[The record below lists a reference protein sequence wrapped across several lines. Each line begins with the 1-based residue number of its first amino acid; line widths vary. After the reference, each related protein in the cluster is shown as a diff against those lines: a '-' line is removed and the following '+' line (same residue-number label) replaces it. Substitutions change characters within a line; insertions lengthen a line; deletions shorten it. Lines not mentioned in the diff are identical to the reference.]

1 MPTIPYHHLYNI
13 DILVINPRRVV
24 DAFDL
29 CFLIH
34 VCRLLSLTYSTILL
48 SLRAGP
54 SIAVSRTSGPGFAT
68 FSSTGIYF
76 VLYLYHFIRRCSMLH
91 TFSRPRQLP

>member
-13 DILVINPRRVV
+13 RILVINPRRVV

-34 VCRLLSLTYSTILL
+34 ACRLLSLAYFTTLL
-48 SLRAGP
+48 SL
-54 SIAVSRTSGPGFAT
+54 T
-68 FSSTGIYF
+68 
-76 VLYLYHFIRRCSMLH
+76 
-91 TFSRPRQLP
+91 